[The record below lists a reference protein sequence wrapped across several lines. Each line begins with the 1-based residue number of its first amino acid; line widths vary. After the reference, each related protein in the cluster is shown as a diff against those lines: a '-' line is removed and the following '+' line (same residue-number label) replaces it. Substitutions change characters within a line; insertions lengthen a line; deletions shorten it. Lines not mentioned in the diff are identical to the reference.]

1 MRAIREMY
9 KRSGGTDYRNLCA
22 ECDNFFR
29 ENRRFCCRLYQE
41 AGGTRQW
48 QPQWIACR
56 YFNLPYLPEQNRGKT
71 EQNRGKAEQR
81 QGEPEREETGQIS
94 EQQEGVQMSIFD
106 YPEYLSGRERT

>member
-1 MRAIREMY
+1 MRAISEMY

-29 ENRRFCCRLYQE
+29 
-41 AGGTRQW
+41 
-48 QPQWIACR
+48 
-56 YFNLPYLPEQNRGKT
+56 

>member
-1 MRAIREMY
+1 MAA
-9 KRSGGTDYRNLCA
+9 TVD
-22 ECDNFFR
+22 
-29 ENRRFCCRLYQE
+29 RLQD
-41 AGGTRQW
+41 
-48 QPQWIACR
+48 
-56 YFNLPYLPEQNRGKT
+56 FNLPYLPEQNRGKT